1 MRVSPAFAG
10 SKVMVRPAEKRG
22 IQSWMAVQEL
32 MERVMLEYYR
42 FKVIND
48 LFSKGLIEEAGFQL
62 VELQRRYVALCDEN
76 TTLKS
81 QMQEYE
87 DIIYLKDNL
96 HLRDQ
101 FYWLVT
107 GSIRQ
112 GPFCPKCYD
121 RHGLLT
127 RLSGEPS
134 DRRCAYCGA
143 HYRGKPE
150 LAPASIPGEEYAAQG
165 LGCDYSKPMRK
176 AKVIPFG

>member
-1 MRVSPAFAG
+1 
-10 SKVMVRPAEKRG
+10 
-22 IQSWMAVQEL
+22 
-32 MERVMLEYYR
+32 MLEYYR

-48 LFSKGLIEEAGFQL
+48 LFSNGLIEEAGFQL

-81 QMQEYE
+81 QLQEYE
-87 DIIYLKDNL
+87 DLVYLKDNL

-121 RHGLLT
+121 QHGLLT
-127 RLSGEPS
+127 RLSGEPP
-134 DRRCAYCGA
+134 DRRCSYCGTN
-143 HYRGKPE
+143 YRGKPE
-150 LAPASIPGEEYAAQG
+150 LMPAPIQIEKIEM
-165 LGCDYSKPMRK
+165 CDRLSTYPKPIRK